1 MDNNK
6 TVIHVYNKIAKAYA
20 DAFSKPSDHMDEF
33 LELLSENGKVLD
45 IGCGVGV
52 DSDYAQTRGFKVVG
66 VDMSEKM
73 LEIARSNNSNVDF
86 RLEDVRSVEF
96 GENEFDGI
104 IASCSLIHIPKE
116 EVPKTLKRLSLF
128 LKPGGIIYVSLQAG
142 ESKEIFIDEPFKPD
156 EKLFL
161 NIFSFDE
168 IKKLLTDEG
177 FEIMHRHERKAEK
190 KEELDF
196 TKLYIIAVKQGA
208 HRNIA
213 EHGISGSE
221 N

>member
-6 TVIHVYNKIAKAYA
+6 TVIPVYNKIAKAYA
-20 DAFSKPSDHMDEF
+20 DAFSKPSEYLDEF
-33 LELLSENGKVLD
+33 LELLPTNGKVLD
-45 IGCGVGV
+45 VGCGVGV
-52 DSDYAQTRGFKVVG
+52 DSDYMQAKGFKVVG
-66 VDMSEKM
+66 VDISEKM

-96 GENEFDGI
+96 GKNEFDGI
-104 IASCSLIHIPKE
+104 VASCSLIHISKE

-128 LKPGGIIYVSLQAG
+128 LKSGGIIYISLQSG
-142 ESKEIFIDEPFKPD
+142 ESKEIFIDEPFKHD

-161 NIFSFDE
+161 NIISFDE
-168 IKKLLTDEG
+168 IKKLLTEEG

-196 TKLYIIAVKQGA
+196 TKLYIIAVKK
-208 HRNIA
+208 
-213 EHGISGSE
+213 
-221 N
+221 

>member
-1 MDNNK
+1 M
-6 TVIHVYNKIAKAYA
+6 
-20 DAFSKPSDHMDEF
+20 
-33 LELLSENGKVLD
+33 LD

-52 DSDYAQTRGFKVVG
+52 DSNYAQTKGFKVVG

-73 LEIARSNNSNVDF
+73 LEIARSNNFNVDF
-86 RLEDVRSVEF
+86 RLDDMRSVKFE
-96 GENEFDGI
+96 ENEFDGI
-104 IASCSLIHIPKE
+104 IVSCSLIHIPKE

-128 LKPGGIIYVSLQAG
+128 LKPNGVIYISLQAG

-161 NIFSFDE
+161 NIYSFDE
-168 IKKLLTDEG
+168 IKKLLIEEG
-177 FEIMHRHERKAEK
+177 FEIMHQHERKAEK

-196 TKLYIIAVKQGA
+196 TKLYIIAVKQSI

-213 EHGISGSE
+213 EQSI
-221 N
+221 